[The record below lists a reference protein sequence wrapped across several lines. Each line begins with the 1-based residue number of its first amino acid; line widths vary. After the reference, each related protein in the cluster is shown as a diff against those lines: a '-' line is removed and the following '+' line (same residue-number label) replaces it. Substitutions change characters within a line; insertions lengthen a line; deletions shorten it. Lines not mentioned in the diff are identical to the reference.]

1 MEPQR
6 DKAVEFI
13 GQREGKC
20 EDKQMTAL
28 SKDLFVRTWNVLHM
42 YRAGALSL
50 LLVQQHKYKAGIKA
64 LQEIHW
70 TEEESQK
77 KSIGH
82 KSQNILGAGFS
93 ARKAS

>member
-50 LLVQQHKYKAGIKA
+50 LLVQ
-64 LQEIHW
+64 
-70 TEEESQK
+70 
-77 KSIGH
+77 
-82 KSQNILGAGFS
+82 
-93 ARKAS
+93 